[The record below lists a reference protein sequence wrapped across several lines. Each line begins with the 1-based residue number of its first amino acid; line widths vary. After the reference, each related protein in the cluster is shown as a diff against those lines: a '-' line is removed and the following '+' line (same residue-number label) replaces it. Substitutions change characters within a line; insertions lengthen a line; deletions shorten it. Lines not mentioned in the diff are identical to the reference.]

1 MVVQLAIRFKK
12 KRKKKFG
19 VRLGQLSGRKNYRK
33 VFGVRLGI
41 VPFSL
46 ELLCENFSGLENR
59 TQDLQISEQN

>member
-1 MVVQLAIRFKK
+1 MVVQLAIRFKKK

-41 VPFSL
+41 VPFS
-46 ELLCENFSGLENR
+46 
-59 TQDLQISEQN
+59 